1 MKIPLKPLTIIYTRR
16 ESQIRNNLKIKYL
29 KVDFFFQF
37 FRTADLLVFNPT
49 CPLHVK
55 EGVYV
60 EKVFPVAMEVQHQ
73 YKKKGV
79 EMWLFSFFGKAEKQ
93 LKVTENGF
101 LLGWQVSQSLRQTFT
116 CFSSTCSAAVSRV
129 VWHVTPTVSASS
141 LRKSE
146 DRSLLIG
153 WGRTPMISPLTD
165 WLPVDTWRP
174 VPMPKHKFTFIWK
187 KGRGKVHGGQILL
200 HFNGAMSR
208 SDYRAGFSHKWT
220 V

>member
-16 ESQIRNNLKIKYL
+16 ESQIINNLKIKYL

-79 EMWLFSFFGKAEKQ
+79 EM
-93 LKVTENGF
+93 
-101 LLGWQVSQSLRQTFT
+101 
-116 CFSSTCSAAVSRV
+116 
-129 VWHVTPTVSASS
+129 
-141 LRKSE
+141 
-146 DRSLLIG
+146 
-153 WGRTPMISPLTD
+153 
-165 WLPVDTWRP
+165 
-174 VPMPKHKFTFIWK
+174 
-187 KGRGKVHGGQILL
+187 
-200 HFNGAMSR
+200 
-208 SDYRAGFSHKWT
+208 
-220 V
+220 